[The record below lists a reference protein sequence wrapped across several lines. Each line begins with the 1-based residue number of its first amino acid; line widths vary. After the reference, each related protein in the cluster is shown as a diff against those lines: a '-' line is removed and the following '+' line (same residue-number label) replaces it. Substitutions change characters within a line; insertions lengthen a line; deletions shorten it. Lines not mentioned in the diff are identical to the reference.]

1 MVSRVGSLR
10 EPEIKLHTSNYCVAY
25 LDLLGGVNKIK
36 ADTDGKF
43 LNLLNML
50 YNDVYTE
57 AQGIFNENKDII
69 VKIFSDNILLA
80 IKIDKDDTEREKKV
94 QRLLN
99 VVSNIYN
106 EVLRYGYLLRG
117 GITEGELF
125 INNVF
130 VYGNALLD
138 VYDMESKITIY
149 PRILVTKEIC
159 ELLPQYCLTCEDG
172 LPILNTFLF
181 AVTYEGLAHK
191 VRLLDMLKEN
201 RNDEKVKQKIMWL
214 INYFNEYNY
223 SEKKLGRLEY
233 QIIEQEEIDEALAVT
248 EKIAKG

>member
-1 MVSRVGSLR
+1 MVSRAGSSR

-36 ADTDGKF
+36 SDTDGKF

-50 YNDVYTE
+50 YNDVYIE
-57 AQGIFNENKDII
+57 AQGFLRENKDVI

-94 QRLLN
+94 KKLLT
-99 VVSNIYN
+99 VVSNICN

-125 INNVF
+125 LNKVF

-138 VYDMESKITIY
+138 VYDMESKIAIY
-149 PRILVTKEIC
+149 PRILVTNEIC

-223 SEKKLGRLEY
+223 SEKKLGRLDY
-233 QIIEQEEIDEALAVT
+233 QIIEQKEIDKVLE
-248 EKIAKG
+248 E